1 MLNTAYHKVGTVY
14 HAPISDL
21 DSGLRVCFG
30 RFGTHLNFIIIVK
43 VLFFVGTVLRFHIW
57 QDKCKM
63 GIAVIVTVDSSLN
76 GSRSKQIKI
85 SVPSDQEV
93 NILFLRYQ
101 VMQEL
106 VKALFYLRS
115 TLYVSMPEKADS
127 VDVHNLIP
135 QYNTIY
141 IVALNMYIVKRY
153 NQDRILL
160 RGDVMDGSKSVI
172 TIKEYGKIS
181 IHLKEIMDSKGI
193 TRNYLARISNTRF
206 EVINK
211 WYNGV
216 VEKMDLDILARICY
230 VLECSPADIIKYDK
244 Q

>member
-1 MLNTAYHKVGTVY
+1 
-14 HAPISDL
+14 
-21 DSGLRVCFG
+21 
-30 RFGTHLNFIIIVK
+30 
-43 VLFFVGTVLRFHIW
+43 
-57 QDKCKM
+57 M
-63 GIAVIVTVDSSLN
+63 GIAVIVTADSSLN

-106 VKALFYLRS
+106 VKAFFYLRS